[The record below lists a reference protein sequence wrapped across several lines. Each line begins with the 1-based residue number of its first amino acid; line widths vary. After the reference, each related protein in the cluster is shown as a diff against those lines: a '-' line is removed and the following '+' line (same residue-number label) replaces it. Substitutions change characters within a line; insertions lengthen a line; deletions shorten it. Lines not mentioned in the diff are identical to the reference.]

1 MASAFER
8 TSGWYSVPWTERSS
22 GRSVLHEEN
31 KGRVAIFIDGAYLDR
46 VLKDEFSGSR
56 ISYRALSQELAQSS
70 DILRTYYYHCRVY
83 QSQPSTQDE
92 RIRYSAQGRFF
103 EALER
108 LPRYTVRL
116 GRLALRGTDAKGL
129 PKYEQKRVDI
139 LLGVDM
145 VLLAAKQQVQEV
157 VLVAGDS
164 DFIPAI
170 SVAKSEGVLV
180 RLYHGERPH
189 SDLLR
194 EADERTHIDKSFVD
208 SVLLTKPQS
217 N

>member
-1 MASAFER
+1 M
-8 TSGWYSVPWTERSS
+8 
-22 GRSVLHEEN
+22 
-31 KGRVAIFIDGAYLDR
+31 
-46 VLKDEFSGSR
+46 
-56 ISYRALSQELAQSS
+56 
-70 DILRTYYYHCRVY
+70 
-83 QSQPSTQDE
+83 
-92 RIRYSAQGRFF
+92 
-103 EALER
+103 
-108 LPRYTVRL
+108 
-116 GRLALRGTDAKGL
+116 RGTDAKGL